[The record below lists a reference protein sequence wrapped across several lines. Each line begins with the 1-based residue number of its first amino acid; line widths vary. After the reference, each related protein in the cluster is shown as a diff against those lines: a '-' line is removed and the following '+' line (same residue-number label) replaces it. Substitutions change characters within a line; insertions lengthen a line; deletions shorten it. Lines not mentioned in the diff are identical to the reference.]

1 MVAELVANNSEL
13 GSPTI
18 SEERIPSLVEYSFI
32 PSAKL
37 ESVSSVLNGTNPIPA
52 NNSYTDANG
61 ARSLSISL
69 LFPPAMSEIETD
81 DSCSESN
88 ETPRAAAQFSY
99 SISSCFP
106 PARSETDSNS
116 EIYEIIPTDPSST
129 ASLTATDKEILKPK
143 SSNNSKSNRKPP
155 KFSHSKKNSILSLFF
170 AAMSLT
176 NRSKRPRH
184 SILTGRF
191 KDLEIIDREKFPL
204 KMLLEA
210 TNNFS
215 EDHKIEEGYFCPM
228 YHAIL
233 DDGREV
239 AIKRAD
245 NDNEFLSELQALSH
259 LNHKN
264 VARLLGFCKDSNE
277 RILVYEHMEYGT
289 LCGHLHNP
297 KSTSLMSWAARIKV
311 ALDIAR
317 GIEYLHV
324 YEVPP
329 IIHRV
334 ITPSKILLDVTLTA
348 KLSNF
353 NISVMSDIHYEPIAG
368 TPAYLDPEYLNSGN
382 LTTKVDVYSFGVV
395 LLEMLSG
402 LKAIHT
408 TENGELRLIVDFVVP
423 YIAKKEIHRFL
434 DPKVPPPTPLEM
446 EALAYVASL
455 ALDCVSKERVLRPSM
470 TEVANRLQS
479 ALEGIL
485 EGQGNC

>member
-1 MVAELVANNSEL
+1 MRRCQAEFVANNSEL

-18 SEERIPSLVEYSFI
+18 SEERIPSLVEFSFS

-52 NNSYTDANG
+52 NNSDTDANG
-61 ARSLSISL
+61 ASSLSISL

-88 ETPRAAAQFSY
+88 EAPHAAAQFSN
-99 SISSCFP
+99 SIEKYFP
-106 PARSETDSNS
+106 PGRSETESSS
-116 EIYEIIPTDPSST
+116 EIFEIIPTDPSSKPLT
-129 ASLTATDKEILKPK
+129 TFQKIAKIKTNGFGSL
-143 SSNNSKSNRKPP
+143 
-155 KFSHSKKNSILSLFF
+155 
-170 AAMSLT
+170 
-176 NRSKRPRH
+176 
-184 SILTGRF
+184 
-191 KDLEIIDREKFPL
+191 
-204 KMLLEA
+204 
-210 TNNFS
+210 
-215 EDHKIEEGYFCPM
+215 

-239 AIKRAD
+239 AIHRAEISMSKQIV
-245 NDNEFLSELQALSH
+245 NEFLRELEALSQ
-259 LNHKN
+259 LDHKN
-264 VARLLGFCKDSNE
+264 VVRLLGFCEDSKDGL
-277 RILVYEHMEYGT
+277 LVYEYMGYGT
-289 LCGHLHNP
+289 LHHHLHNP
-297 KSTSLMSWAARIKV
+297 ESTSLMSWAARIKV

-324 YEVPP
+324 HAVPP

-334 ITPSKILLDVTLTA
+334 ITPSKILLDATLTA

-353 NISVMSDIHYEPIAG
+353 NISVKSDTHYEPIAG
-368 TPAYLDPEYLNSGN
+368 TPGYLDPEYLISGN

-408 TENGELRLIVDFVVP
+408 NKNGELRLIVEFVVP

-434 DPKVPPPTPLEM
+434 DPKVPPPTPLEK

-455 ALDCVSKERVLRPSM
+455 ALDCVSKEHVLRPSM
-470 TEVANRLQS
+470 TKVANRLQS
-479 ALEGIL
+479 ALERIL
-485 EGQGNC
+485 EGQEDTYDMAKELNPMAFSWMNREANLAAHYLA